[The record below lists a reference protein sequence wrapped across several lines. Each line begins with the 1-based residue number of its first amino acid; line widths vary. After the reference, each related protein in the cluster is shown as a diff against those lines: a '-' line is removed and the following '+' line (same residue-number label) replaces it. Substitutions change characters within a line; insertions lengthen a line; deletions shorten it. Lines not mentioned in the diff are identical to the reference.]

1 MADVLRE
8 VLDSDE
14 DREDL
19 SSDDSFDNNIQS
31 ISDVSCIEDEDS
43 SVMRVTQHVDSES
56 GTNSSVVSS
65 SVTSV
70 TDSFGRSSSSAVSL
84 LSVLKA
90 PKASDLS
97 RKHSVLRNPPRGK
110 KKCRGNSTNDPT
122 NIKPTQRIREYPNE
136 PFTVSNSKLFC
147 NGCRE
152 ELCIKKSSVKN
163 HIASAKHKKGIE
175 RLKEKTAKEKDIA
188 ESLKLYNSVEHL
200 RGETLPEAQ
209 QVYRVKVLKTF
220 LQAGVPLAKLDVFK
234 EILEENGYRLCTQR
248 YLFDLIPFVL
258 NEEVAQIKSEMNGKF
273 VGVVFDGTTHTC
285 EALAIVIR
293 FVSDSWIIEQRL
305 IGIQLLAKSLS
316 GEEIAR
322 EVISLL
328 STKFGIGPNHLISAM
343 RDRASA
349 NNVAMRT
356 LKVVYPNVLDV
367 GCFSH
372 TLDLVGNYF
381 KLPNLTEFLNSWLLL
396 FSHSV
401 KCKFLWQE
409 QTGKTMATYSH
420 TRWWSKWEILSQILV
435 QFGDVKPFLQR
446 NTDIGPSTRPK
457 LLAFFEDSQKL
468 NHLKI
473 ELAAVVDWGE
483 VFVKATYNLEGDGP
497 LALTCYETIQE
508 VISAVQVG
516 NIPNVQAI
524 AKSISSSSAVQ
535 QQLVAHA
542 KNCAEPAL
550 NYFKQQLTSSLKV
563 PLAAFKA
570 SRLFNPNTV
579 KFLNPDASSVDTL
592 SVIPFFNQEEITA
605 LKRELPSYLAK
616 IEAIDNDDSS
626 DVDCLKFW
634 KSSESTLPQWAA
646 AVKKILIVQPSS
658 AAVERVF
665 SMLNNAFKDKQQ
677 NSLQDYI
684 EVSTMLRYNNR
695 KNK

>member
-1 MADVLRE
+1 MANVLRE
-8 VLDSDE
+8 VLDSDVDSE
-14 DREDL
+14 IDREQLDV
-19 SSDDSFDNNIQS
+19 SSDDSSIDN
-31 ISDVSCIEDEDS
+31 ISS
-43 SVMRVTQHVDSES
+43 DSES
-56 GTNSSVVSS
+56 CEENEGSNRRTETHVDKGNTSS
-65 SVTSV
+65 SVAAESTE
-70 TDSFGRSSSSAVSL
+70 TSSSAVSL
-84 LSVLKA
+84 LNVLKA
-90 PKASDLS
+90 PKSSDLS
-97 RKHSVLRNPPRGK
+97 RKRSVFRNPPPRGK
-110 KKCRGNSTNDPT
+110 RKCRGSSTNDPT
-122 NIKPTQRIREYPNE
+122 RIKPSQRVKEYPNE
-136 PFTVSNSKLFC
+136 PFVVSNNKLFC

-163 HIASAKHKKGIE
+163 HIASEKHKKGKA
-175 RLKEKTAKEKDIA
+175 RLQSKTAKEKDLAI
-188 ESLKLYNSVEHL
+188 SLKQFNSVEHL

-220 LQAGVPLAKLDVFK
+220 LQAGVPLQKLDAFK
-234 EILEENGYRLCTQR
+234 ELLEESGYRLCTRR
-248 YLFDLIPFVL
+248 YLFDLIPFIL
-258 NEEVAQIKSEMNGKF
+258 SEEIAQIKSEMNGKF
-273 VGVVFDGTTHTC
+273 LGVIFDGTTHTC

-293 FVSDSWIIEQRL
+293 YVSDSWELEQRL

-322 EVISLL
+322 EVITVL
-328 STKFGIGPNHLISAM
+328 STKFGIGPNQLISAM

-356 LKVVYPNVLDV
+356 LKVIYSNILDV

-381 KLPNLTEFLNSWLLL
+381 KVPNLMEFLNSWLLL

-409 QTGKTMATYSH
+409 QTGKTMASYSP
-420 TRWWSKWEILSQILV
+420 TRWWSKWELMAQILV
-435 QFGDVKPFLQR
+435 QFGDVKPFLQK
-446 NTDIGPSTRPK
+446 NTDIGPATRPK
-457 LLAFFEDSQKL
+457 LLAFFEDPQKL

-473 ELAAVVDWGE
+473 ELAAIVDWGE

-497 LALTCYETIQE
+497 LALTCFETIQE
-508 VISAVQVG
+508 VKSSIQVG

-524 AKSISSSSAVQ
+524 AKGISPSAAVQ
-535 QQLVAHA
+535 QQLIAYA
-542 KNCAEPAL
+542 KNCVEPAL
-550 NYFKQQLTSSLKV
+550 NYFKQQLTSSLKT

-579 KFLNPDASSVDTL
+579 KLLNPDASSVDAL
-592 SVIPFFNQEEITA
+592 SAIPFFNQEEVAA
-605 LKRELPSYLAK
+605 LKNELPSYLAK
-616 IEAIDNDDSS
+616 IDTVSNDNDDSPNI
-626 DVDCLKFW
+626 DCLNFW
-634 KSSESTLPQWAA
+634 KSSESTLPLWAA
-646 AVKKILIVQPSS
+646 AAKKILVVQPSS

-665 SMLNNAFKDKQQ
+665 SMLNNAFKDQQQ

-695 KNK
+695 KSK